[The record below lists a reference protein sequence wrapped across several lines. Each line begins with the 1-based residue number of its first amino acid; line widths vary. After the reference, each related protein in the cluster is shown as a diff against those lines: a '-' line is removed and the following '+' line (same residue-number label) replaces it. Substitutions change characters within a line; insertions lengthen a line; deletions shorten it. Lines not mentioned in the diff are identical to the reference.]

1 VEEKSTVSGFVDK
14 NRKIRLGIS
23 GCGMAFERLYLPALI
38 RSAEWELVGVCDRSR
53 ERCEWV
59 RSLFPDISVCD
70 SIDALL
76 DASSL
81 DAMFIATPPET
92 HCELAVKALDRGLHV
107 LVEKP
112 MALSLEEAFAM
123 LESSERAGRQ
133 LRVGFNRRFRRPY
146 VILRDQLA
154 GIPAESIQSIT
165 FEFIFSLLD
174 WNPVT
179 PYLGDDSR
187 GGGALDDV
195 ASHLVDVL
203 TWVIGANVSA
213 VKAEP
218 LSVNEGRGS
227 VVSIELKFE
236 NGTAAKGS
244 AGHGPRFSERLEVRV
259 DSRRF
264 VVFPAG
270 LIETCR
276 MPNFLLSLYCFL
288 RTRTHFARHKLL
300 RTPNLS
306 QESMAGQLRDF
317 AQALRGE
324 THSRSGADAV
334 SGIDALKATMAC
346 RESIRSG
353 GKWISIK
360 DLRGNRP

>member
-1 VEEKSTVSGFVDK
+1 MV
-14 NRKIRLGIS
+14 
-23 GCGMAFERLYLPALI
+23 FERLYLPALI

-53 ERCEWV
+53 ERREWV

-81 DAMFIATPPET
+81 DAMLIATPPET
-92 HCELAVKALDRGLHV
+92 HCELTVKALDRGLHV

-112 MALSLEEAFAM
+112 MALNLEEAFTM
-123 LESSERAGRQ
+123 LESSERAARH
-133 LRVGFNRRFRRPY
+133 LRVGFNRRFRQPY
-146 VILRDQLA
+146 VILRDKLG
-154 GIPAESIQSIT
+154 GIPPESIQSIT
-165 FEFIFSLLD
+165 FEFIFSFLD

-203 TWVIGANVSA
+203 TWVIGAKVSE
-213 VKAEP
+213 VKAAP
-218 LSVNEGRGS
+218 VSVNEERGS
-227 VVSIELKFE
+227 VVSIEMKFE
-236 NGTAAKGS
+236 NGNAAKGS
-244 AGHGPRFSERLEVRV
+244 AGHGPQFSEQLEIQG
-259 DSRRF
+259 DNRRF

-270 LIETCR
+270 MLETCR
-276 MPNFLLSLYCFL
+276 MPKFLLSFYCSL

-300 RTPNLS
+300 RTQNLS
-306 QESMAGQLRDF
+306 QESMADQLSDF

-324 THSRSGADAV
+324 THSRSGADAAN
-334 SGIDALKATMAC
+334 GIDALKVTMAC

-353 GKWISIK
+353 GRWISIK
-360 DLRGNRP
+360 DFRGNRQCVKRRRFCS